1 MHMGRPRSNGPRAAA
16 GDRRWSRCRGLRSA
30 TLALL
35 LAAPA
40 VAQQVQRTT
49 DYLARMDANGDGRVS
64 ADEYVDWMGYAFKR
78 MDRDG
83 DGVLAADE
91 QPGGKGRPLRLDEHR
106 QRLAE
111 RFHRQD
117 ANGDG
122 WLDAREL
129 AAPPR

>member
-1 MHMGRPRSNGPRAAA
+1 MRMDRTRSTGACDATGDGRQRRPLRAAA
-16 GDRRWSRCRGLRSA
+16 
-30 TLALL
+30 LAVLL

-40 VAQQVQRTT
+40 AGQQVEHTA
-49 DYLARMDANGDGRVS
+49 DYLARMDADGDGRVS
-64 ADEYVDWMGYAFKR
+64 ADEYVDWMSYAFLR

-91 QPGGKGRPLRLDEHR
+91 QPGGRGAAITREAYR
-106 QRLAE
+106 QRLAA
-111 RFHRQD
+111 RFRRQD